1 MESSRKYE
9 YTDPEPNMLEDP
21 AESYHVTPPSRHK
34 GFVFESEDDRLITDA
49 TRPAIEKLQL
59 FTQMLRRNA
68 LFYKLRRK

>member
-9 YTDPEPNMLEDP
+9 YPDPEPNMLEDP
-21 AESYHVTPPSRHK
+21 AETYHVKPPPNK
-34 GFVFESEDDRLITDA
+34 GFVFESEDDRLMADA

-68 LFYKLRRK
+68 LFHKLRRK

>member
-9 YTDPEPNMLEDP
+9 HTDPEPNMLEDP
-21 AESYHVTPPSRHK
+21 AESYNVKPSQNK
-34 GFVFESEDDRLITDA
+34 GFIFESEDHRLITDA

-68 LFYKLRRK
+68 LFNQIRRK